1 MPWVCFSSY
10 KALNK
15 ALRLLRD
22 NHLLATVSFEG
33 PQRLPPI
40 NPLGPEYIE
49 DLALGTI
56 CDLVEE
62 ILRVTTMEA
71 IPVGHHLS
79 AAHSPVGHPLAMA
92 QGPVGLPPAMAQG
105 PVGLPPGM
113 AQGPIGLP
121 LAMAQDPVGHLLA
134 MAQDPVGHP
143 LAMVQDPSL
152 RFHLEGSLHGPRSLV
167 PYEKVE
173 APRKGQMA
181 GLLKAAPRPGQGGGV
196 YTASPRSWRNGPA
209 PGPGPEGEQRPEG
222 EPLAPDGS
230 PPNSTQTEA
239 VAPEASPERSCSLH
253 SCPLEDPSSSSG
265 PPPTSSTLQPVGPSS
280 PLAPAHFTYPR
291 PPQEYQGGSSL
302 PGLGDRA
309 ALCSHG
315 SSLSPSPAP
324 SQRDGAWKPPA
335 VQHHVVSVRQERA
348 FRMPKS
354 YSQLIAEWPVAML
367 LLCLAV
373 ILLCTLAGLLGSR
386 LPDFSKP
393 LLGFEPRDTDIG
405 RKLVV
410 WRALQALTGPRKLLS
425 LSPDL
430 ELNSSSSHIILNP
443 TPWGNAQEGI
453 VRPRRMVELLEDRG
467 QESFFCGPPEKSYA
481 QLVFM
486 STSAG
491 SLWNLHAIHSM
502 CRMERDQIRS
512 HAHFGALCQRTA
524 TNECCPSW
532 SLGNYVAVLSNRSS
546 CLDTTQAD
554 AARILALLRTCALY
568 YHRGALVPSC
578 LGPRQDKS
586 PRCAQVPTKCSRSSA
601 IYQLLHFLLDRDF
614 LSPQTADYQ
623 VPSLKYSL
631 LFLPTPKGASM
642 MGIYLDR
649 LATSWRLSDNYTSI
663 TGMDLGLKQELLK
676 HYLAQDTAYPL
687 LAVAAIFFSIALYLR
702 SFFLT
707 LMVLLGVL
715 GSLLVAFFLYQVA
728 FRMAYF
734 PFVNLAALVLLSS
747 VCANHTLIFFDLWR
761 LSKSQLPAAG
771 LAQRVGRTM
780 HHFGYLLL
788 VSGLTTTRGPWAGSA
803 PRRLALALHRRFR
816 GLRRAAAG
824 TARLLFQRLL
834 PCGVIKFRYIW
845 ICWFAALAAGGAY
858 IAGVS
863 PRLRLP
869 TLPPP
874 GGQVFRPSHPFERF
888 DAEYRQ
894 QFLFEQLPQ
903 GEGGHMPVV
912 LVWGVL
918 PVDTGD
924 PLDPRSNSSLI
935 RDPSFSASSPEAQR
949 WLLALCHRAQ
959 NQSFFDT
966 QQEGWPTLCFVEALQ
981 RWMVSPGCAR
991 LGPDLCCGHSGFPWA
1006 PQLFQHCLK
1015 RMALE
1020 QGPRGTR
1027 DLGPRFDAHGSLA
1040 ALVLQFQT
1048 NFQYSPDYN
1057 ETHHFY
1063 TEVSHWLAVELG
1075 TAPPGLRHGW
1085 FTSRLE
1091 LYSLQHSLSTEP
1103 AVVLGLALA
1112 LAFAT
1117 LLLGTWN
1124 VPLSLFSVA
1133 AVAGTVLLTVGLL
1146 VLLEWQ
1152 LNTAEALFLS
1162 ASVGLSVDFTVNY
1175 CISYHLCPHPDRLS
1189 RVAFSLR
1196 QTSCATAVGAAALFA
1211 AGVLMLPA
1219 TVLLYRKLG
1228 IILMMVKCVSCGFA
1242 SFFFQSLC
1250 CFFGPE
1256 KNCGQILWPCA
1267 HLPWD
1272 AGTGESGGEK
1282 AGRLRPGPVGGAA
1295 GSCSE
1300 QYELQPLARR
1310 RSPSFDTSTATSKL
1324 SHRPSVLSED
1334 LQLHDGPCCSRPPL
1348 APASPRE
1355 LLLDHQAVFS
1365 QCPALQTS
1373 SPYKQVGP
1381 SPKTRATKDSQ
1392 GQEAEPPQASPEAP
1406 ADSPKPKAAEPP
1418 DGLCSSASTLEGL
1431 SVSDETCLSNSEPS
1445 ARVPD
1450 SVGASPEDLGDAG
1463 QPVPERGQL
1472 NGRRD
1477 TLWLALRETV
1487 YDPSLPTSHQSSSSW
1502 KGRGGP
1508 GDGSPVVL
1516 PNSQPDLPDVWL
1528 RRPSTHTSGYSS

>member
-1 MPWVCFSSY
+1 MDGGGGSS
-10 KALNK
+10 
-15 ALRLLRD
+15 
-22 NHLLATVSFEG
+22 S
-33 PQRLPPI
+33 
-40 NPLGPEYIE
+40 
-49 DLALGTI
+49 
-56 CDLVEE
+56 
-62 ILRVTTMEA
+62 
-71 IPVGHHLS
+71 S
-79 AAHSPVGHPLAMA
+79 S
-92 QGPVGLPPAMAQG
+92 
-105 PVGLPPGM
+105 
-113 AQGPIGLP
+113 
-121 LAMAQDPVGHLLA
+121 DPV
-134 MAQDPVGHP
+134 
-143 LAMVQDPSL
+143 
-152 RFHLEGSLHGPRSLV
+152 
-167 PYEKVE
+167 
-173 APRKGQMA
+173 
-181 GLLKAAPRPGQGGGV
+181 
-196 YTASPRSWRNGPA
+196 

-222 EPLAPDGS
+222 ELLAPEGS
-230 PPNSTQTEA
+230 SPNRSQSKA

-265 PPPTSSTLQPVGPSS
+265 PPPATSTLQPVGPSS

-291 PPQEYQGGSSL
+291 VQQEYRGGSSL

-309 ALCSHG
+309 GLCSHG
-315 SSLSPSPAP
+315 CSLSPSPAP
-324 SQRDGAWKPPA
+324 SQRDGTWKPA
-335 VQHHVVSVRQERA
+335 SVQHHVVSVRQERA

-354 YSQLIAEWPVAML
+354 YSQLIAECPVAVL
-367 LLCLAV
+367 LLCLAF
-373 ILLCTLAGLLGSR
+373 ILLCTLAGLLGGQ

-410 WRALQALTGPRKLLS
+410 WRALQALTGPKKLLS
-425 LSPDL
+425 LSPDF
-430 ELNSSSSHIILNP
+430 ELNSSNP
-443 TPWGNAQEGI
+443 HTTLSPATPWSSAQEGM
-453 VRPRRMVELLEDRG
+453 VRPRRMVESLEDRG

-502 CRMERDQIRS
+502 CRMEHDQIRS
-512 HAHFGALCQRTA
+512 HPSFGALCQRTA
-524 TNECCPSW
+524 ANECCPSW

-546 CLDTTQAD
+546 CLDITQAD
-554 AARILALLRTCALY
+554 TTRTLALLRACALY

-578 LGPRQDKS
+578 LGPGKDKP
-586 PRCAQVPTKCSRSSA
+586 PRCTQVPTKCSRSSA
-601 IYQLLHFLLDRDF
+601 VYQLLHFLLDRDF

-631 LFLPTPKGASM
+631 LFLPTLKGASM

-649 LATSWRLSDNYTSI
+649 LAMPWGLSDNYTSV
-663 TGMDLGLKQELLK
+663 TGMDLGLKQELLR
-676 HYLAQDTAYPL
+676 HYLAQDTVYPL
-687 LAVAAIFFSIALYLR
+687 LALAAIFLSIALYLR
-702 SFFLT
+702 SLFLT

-715 GSLLVAFFLYQVA
+715 GSLLVAFFLYRVA

-761 LSKSQLPAAG
+761 LSKSQLPSGG
-771 LAQRVGRTM
+771 LAQRVRRTM

-788 VSGLTTTRGPWAGSA
+788 VSGLTTGAAFYASYLSRLPAVRCFALYMGTAVLAHLALTLAWLPSSAVLHERYLARGCASQARGPWAGSA
-803 PRRLALALHRRFR
+803 PRRLALALHRRLR
-816 GLRRAAAG
+816 GLRRAAAS
-824 TARLLFQRLL
+824 TSRLLFQRLL

-874 GGQVFRPSHPFERF
+874 RGQVFRPSHPFERF

-894 QFLFEQLPQ
+894 QFLFERLPQ

-912 LVWGVL
+912 LVWGIL

-924 PLDPRSNSSLI
+924 PLDPRSNSSLVS
-935 RDPSFSASSPEAQR
+935 DPAFSASGPEAQR
-949 WLLALCHRAQ
+949 WLLALCHGAR
-959 NQSFFDT
+959 NQSFFGA
-966 QQEGWPTLCFVEALQ
+966 QPEGWPTLCFVEALQ
-981 RWMVSPGCAR
+981 RWMESPGCAR
-991 LGPDLCCGHSGFPWA
+991 LGPGLCCGHSGFPWA
-1006 PQLFQHCLK
+1006 PQLFLHCL
-1015 RMALE
+1015 RMMALE
-1020 QGPRGTR
+1020 QGPEGPR
-1027 DLGPRFDAHGSLA
+1027 DLGPRFNTQGGLA

-1048 NFQYSPDYN
+1048 NCPYSPDYSQA
-1057 ETHHFY
+1057 HHFY
-1063 TEVSHWLAVELG
+1063 TEVNHWLAAELG
-1075 TAPPGLRHGW
+1075 RAPPGLRRGW
-1085 FTSRLE
+1085 FTSHLE

-1228 IILMMVKCVSCGFA
+1228 IVLMMVKCVSCGFA

-1272 AGTGESGGEK
+1272 SGTGEPGGEK
-1282 AGRLRPGPVGGAA
+1282 AGRPRPGPVGGVP

-1334 LQLHDGPCCSRPPL
+1334 LQLHDGPYCSRPPPG
-1348 APASPRE
+1348 PASPRE
-1355 LLLDHQAVFS
+1355 LFLDHQAVFS

-1373 SPYKQVGP
+1373 SPYKQAGP
-1381 SPKTRATKDSQ
+1381 SPKTRARQDSP
-1392 GQEAEPPQASPEAP
+1392 GKKAELVQASLEAP
-1406 ADSPKPKAAEPP
+1406 THPPRPKPQVVEPS
-1418 DGLCSSASTLEGL
+1418 DCLCSSASTLEGL
-1431 SVSDETCLSNSEPS
+1431 SVSDETCLSTSEPS

-1450 SVGASPEDLGDAG
+1450 SVGASPEDLDEAE
-1463 QPVPERGQL
+1463 QTVPERGQL
-1472 NGRRD
+1472 NEKRD
-1477 TLWLALRETV
+1477 TLWLALKETV
-1487 YDPSLPTSHQSSSSW
+1487 YDPSLPTSHQSSLSW

-1516 PNSQPDLPDVWL
+1516 PNSQPDLPDVWV

>member
-1 MPWVCFSSY
+1 MDRGSCSS
-10 KALNK
+10 
-15 ALRLLRD
+15 
-22 NHLLATVSFEG
+22 
-33 PQRLPPI
+33 
-40 NPLGPEYIE
+40 
-49 DLALGTI
+49 
-56 CDLVEE
+56 
-62 ILRVTTMEA
+62 
-71 IPVGHHLS
+71 
-79 AAHSPVGHPLAMA
+79 
-92 QGPVGLPPAMAQG
+92 
-105 PVGLPPGM
+105 
-113 AQGPIGLP
+113 
-121 LAMAQDPVGHLLA
+121 
-134 MAQDPVGHP
+134 
-143 LAMVQDPSL
+143 
-152 RFHLEGSLHGPRSLV
+152 GSGS
-167 PYEKVE
+167 
-173 APRKGQMA
+173 
-181 GLLKAAPRPGQGGGV
+181 
-196 YTASPRSWRNGPA
+196 A
-209 PGPGPEGEQRPEG
+209 PGPGPEGEQEHDRESS
-222 EPLAPDGS
+222 AHDGS
-230 PPNSTQTEA
+230 SPDSSQSKA

-253 SCPLEDPSSSSG
+253 SCPIEDPSSSSG
-265 PPPTSSTLQPVGPSS
+265 PPPATSTLQPVGPSS
-280 PLAPAHFTYPR
+280 PLAPAHFTYTRAPK
-291 PPQEYQGGSSL
+291 EYRGGSSL

-324 SQRDGAWKPPA
+324 SQHYGAWKPPS
-335 VQHHVVSVRQERA
+335 VQHHVISVRQEQA

-354 YSQLIAEWPVAML
+354 YSQLIAEWPGAVL

-373 ILLCTLAGLLGSR
+373 ILLCTLAGLLGGH

-393 LLGFEPRDTDIG
+393 LLGFEPQDTDIG

-410 WRALQALTGPRKLLS
+410 WRELQTLTGSRKLFS
-425 LSPDL
+425 LSPDP
-430 ELNSSSSHIILNP
+430 ELNSSNPHTPPSP
-443 TPWGNAQEGI
+443 TPWSSAQEGM
-453 VRPRRMVELLEDRG
+453 VQPRRMVEPLEDRG
-467 QESFFCGPPEKSYA
+467 RENFFCGPPEKHYA

-502 CRMERDQIRS
+502 CHMEQEQIRS
-512 HAHFGALCQRTA
+512 HHRFGALCQRTA
-524 TNECCPSW
+524 ANECCPSW
-532 SLGNYVAVLSNRSS
+532 SLGNYLAVLSNRSS

-554 AARILALLRTCALY
+554 TARILALLRTCALY
-568 YHRGALVPSC
+568 YHRGALGPPC
-578 LGPRQDKS
+578 LGPGQDKP
-586 PRCAQVPTKCSRSSA
+586 PRCAQVPAKCSRSRA
-601 IYQLLHFLLDRDF
+601 VYQLLHFLLDKDF

-631 LFLPTPKGASM
+631 LFLPTLKGASM
-642 MGIYLDR
+642 MGIYLDH
-649 LATSWRLSDNYTSI
+649 LATPWGLSDNYTSI
-663 TGMDLGLKQELLK
+663 TGMDLGLKQELLR
-676 HYLAQDTAYPL
+676 HYLAQDTVYPL
-687 LAVAAIFFSIALYLR
+687 LALAAIFLSIALYLR

-715 GSLLVAFFLYQVA
+715 GSLLVAFFLYRVA

-747 VCANHTLIFFDLWR
+747 VCTNHTLVFSDLWR
-761 LSKSQLPAAG
+761 LSKSQLPSGG

-788 VSGLTTTRGPWAGSA
+788 VSGLTTSAAFYASYLSRLPAVRCFALYMGTAVLAHLALTLAWLPAAFVLHERYLARGCGAGARGPWAGSA
-803 PRRLALALHRRFR
+803 PRRLALALHRRLR
-816 GLRRAAAG
+816 GLRRAAAR
-824 TARLLFQRLL
+824 TSRLLFQRLL

-845 ICWFAALAAGGAY
+845 VCWFSALAAGGAY

-869 TLPPP
+869 TLLPAR
-874 GGQVFRPSHPFERF
+874 GQVFRPSHPFERF

-894 QFLFEQLPQ
+894 QFQFERLPE
-903 GEGGHMPVV
+903 GEGGPMPVV

-924 PLDPRSNSSLI
+924 PLDPRSNGSLVS
-935 RDPSFSASSPEAQR
+935 DPAFAASSPEAQR
-949 WLLALCHRAQ
+949 WLLALCHGAR
-959 NQSFFDT
+959 NQSFFGA
-966 QQEGWPTLCFVEALQ
+966 QPEGWPTLCFVEALQ
-981 RWMVSPGCAR
+981 RWMESPGCAR
-991 LGPDLCCGHSGFPWA
+991 LGPGLCCGHAAGFPWA
-1006 PQLFQHCLK
+1006 PQLFLHCLK
-1015 RMALE
+1015 MMALE
-1020 QGPRGTR
+1020 PGPQSPR
-1027 DLGPRFDAHGSLA
+1027 DLGLRFNAQGSLS

-1048 NFQYSPDYN
+1048 SFQYSPNYSQA
-1057 ETHHFY
+1057 HHFY
-1063 TEVSHWLAVELG
+1063 TEVSHWLAAELAR
-1075 TAPPGLRHGW
+1075 APPGLRQGW

-1152 LNTAEALFLS
+1152 LNTAEVLFLS

-1196 QTSCATAVGAAALFA
+1196 QTSRATAVGAAALFV

-1219 TVLLYRKLG
+1219 TALLYRKLG

-1272 AGTGESGGEK
+1272 ARTGEPGGEK
-1282 AGRLRPGPVGGAA
+1282 AGRPRAGPP

-1334 LQLHDGPCCSRPPL
+1334 IQLHDGPCCSRPPP

-1355 LLLDHQAVFS
+1355 LFLDHQAVFS

-1373 SPYKQVGP
+1373 SPYKQAGP
-1381 SPKTRATKDSQ
+1381 SPQPQARQDSQ
-1392 GQEAEPPQASPEAP
+1392 GQKAEPVQASPDAP
-1406 ADSPKPKAAEPP
+1406 APAQASQPKAAEPP

-1431 SVSDETCLSNSEPS
+1431 SVSDETCLSTSEPS

-1450 SVGASPEDLGDAG
+1450 SAGASPEDLDETEPSAPA
-1463 QPVPERGQL
+1463 QGQL
-1472 NGRRD
+1472 NGKRD
-1477 TLWLALRETV
+1477 TLWLALKETV
-1487 YDPSLPTSHQSSSSW
+1487 YDPSLPASHQSSSSW

>member
-1 MPWVCFSSY
+1 TGMDRGSCSS
-10 KALNK
+10 
-15 ALRLLRD
+15 
-22 NHLLATVSFEG
+22 
-33 PQRLPPI
+33 
-40 NPLGPEYIE
+40 
-49 DLALGTI
+49 
-56 CDLVEE
+56 
-62 ILRVTTMEA
+62 
-71 IPVGHHLS
+71 
-79 AAHSPVGHPLAMA
+79 
-92 QGPVGLPPAMAQG
+92 
-105 PVGLPPGM
+105 
-113 AQGPIGLP
+113 
-121 LAMAQDPVGHLLA
+121 
-134 MAQDPVGHP
+134 
-143 LAMVQDPSL
+143 
-152 RFHLEGSLHGPRSLV
+152 GSGS
-167 PYEKVE
+167 
-173 APRKGQMA
+173 
-181 GLLKAAPRPGQGGGV
+181 
-196 YTASPRSWRNGPA
+196 A
-209 PGPGPEGEQRPEG
+209 PGPGPEGEQRHEG

-230 PPNSTQTEA
+230 SPDRSPSKA

-253 SCPLEDPSSSSG
+253 SCPLEDPSSSLG
-265 PPPTSSTLQPVGPSS
+265 PPPATSTLQPVGPSS
-280 PLAPAHFTYPR
+280 PLAPAHFTYTRAPK
-291 PPQEYQGGSSL
+291 EYRGGSSL
-302 PGLGDRA
+302 PGGDRA
-309 ALCSHG
+309 ALCSQG

-324 SQRDGAWKPPA
+324 SQHYGAWKPPS
-335 VQHHVVSVRQERA
+335 VQHHVISVRQEQA

-354 YSQLIAEWPVAML
+354 YSQLIAEWPVAVL

-373 ILLCTLAGLLGSR
+373 ILLCTLAGLLGGH

-410 WRALQALTGPRKLLS
+410 WRALQTLTGPRKLLS

-430 ELNSSSSHIILNP
+430 ELNSSNPHTTLSP
-443 TPWGNAQEGI
+443 TPWSSAQEGM
-453 VRPRRMVELLEDRG
+453 VRPRRMVEPLEDRG
-467 QESFFCGPPEKSYA
+467 QENFFCGPPEKSYA

-502 CRMERDQIRS
+502 CHMEQDQIRS
-512 HAHFGALCQRTA
+512 HHRFGALCQRTA
-524 TNECCPSW
+524 ANECCPSW

-546 CLDTTQAD
+546 CLDTTHAD

-568 YHRGALVPSC
+568 YHRGALGPPC
-578 LGPRQDKS
+578 LGPGQDKPS
-586 PRCAQVPTKCSRSSA
+586 RCAQVPIKCSRSSA
-601 IYQLLHFLLDRDF
+601 VYQLLHFLLDKDF

-642 MGIYLDR
+642 MGIYLDH
-649 LATSWRLSDNYTSI
+649 LATPWGLSDNYTSI
-663 TGMDLGLKQELLK
+663 TGMDLGLKQELLR
-676 HYLAQDTAYPL
+676 HYLAQDTVYPL
-687 LAVAAIFFSIALYLR
+687 LALAAIFLSVALYLR

-715 GSLLVAFFLYQVA
+715 GSLLVAFFLYRVA

-747 VCANHTLIFFDLWR
+747 VCTNHTLVFSDLWR
-761 LSKSQLPAAG
+761 LSKSQLPSGG
-771 LAQRVGRTM
+771 LVQRVGRTM

-788 VSGLTTTRGPWAGSA
+788 VSGLTTSAAFYASYLSRLPAVRCFALYMGTAVLAHLALALAWLPSVFVLHERYLARSCGARGQGPGAGSA
-803 PRRLALALHRRFR
+803 PRRLALALHRRLR
-816 GLRRAAAG
+816 GLRRAVAG
-824 TARLLFQRLL
+824 TSRLLFQRLL

-845 ICWFAALAAGGAY
+845 ICWFTALAAGGAY

-869 TLPPP
+869 TLLPPR
-874 GGQVFRPSHPFERF
+874 GQVFRPSHPFERF

-894 QFLFEQLPQ
+894 QFQFERLPE
-903 GEGGHMPVV
+903 GEGGHMPVI
-912 LVWGVL
+912 LVWGIL

-924 PLDPRSNSSLI
+924 PLDPRSNSSLVS
-935 RDPSFSASSPEAQR
+935 DPAFSASSPEAQR
-949 WLLALCHRAQ
+949 WLLALCYGAR
-959 NQSFFDT
+959 NQSFFGA
-966 QQEGWPTLCFVEALQ
+966 QPEGWPTLCFVEALQ
-981 RWMVSPGCAR
+981 HWMGSPSCGR
-991 LGPDLCCGHSGFPWA
+991 LGPGLCCGPSGFPWA
-1006 PQLFQHCLK
+1006 PELFLHCLK
-1015 RMALE
+1015 MMALE
-1020 QGPRGTR
+1020 QGPDSTR
-1027 DLGPRFDAHGSLA
+1027 DLGLRFNTQGSLA

-1048 NFQYSPDYN
+1048 SFQYSPNYSQA
-1057 ETHHFY
+1057 HHFY
-1063 TEVSHWLAVELG
+1063 TEVSHWLAAELSR
-1075 TAPPGLRHGW
+1075 APPGLRQGW

-1124 VPLSLFSVA
+1124 VPLSLFSVT

-1152 LNTAEALFLS
+1152 LNTAEVLFLS

-1196 QTSCATAVGAAALFA
+1196 QTSRATAMGAAALFA

-1272 AGTGESGGEK
+1272 ARAGEPGGEK
-1282 AGRLRPGPVGGAA
+1282 VGRPRPGPP

-1334 LQLHDGPCCSRPPL
+1334 IQLHDGPCCSRPPL

-1355 LLLDHQAVFS
+1355 LFLDHQAVFS

-1373 SPYKQVGP
+1373 SPYKQAGP
-1381 SPKTRATKDSQ
+1381 SPQTQARQDSQ
-1392 GQEAEPPQASPEAP
+1392 GQKAEPVPASPEAP
-1406 ADSPKPKAAEPP
+1406 APAHAPKPKAAEPP
-1418 DGLCSSASTLEGL
+1418 DCLCSSASTLEGL
-1431 SVSDETCLSNSEPS
+1431 SVSDETCLSTSEPS

-1450 SVGASPEDLGDAG
+1450 SMGASPDDLDETE
-1463 QPVPERGQL
+1463 QSVPERGQL
-1472 NGRRD
+1472 NGKRD
-1477 TLWLALRETV
+1477 TLWLALKETV
-1487 YDPSLPTSHQSSSSW
+1487 YDPSLPASHQSSSSW

>member
-1 MPWVCFSSY
+1 M
-10 KALNK
+10 
-15 ALRLLRD
+15 D
-22 NHLLATVSFEG
+22 G
-33 PQRLPPI
+33 
-40 NPLGPEYIE
+40 
-49 DLALGTI
+49 
-56 CDLVEE
+56 
-62 ILRVTTMEA
+62 
-71 IPVGHHLS
+71 
-79 AAHSPVGHPLAMA
+79 
-92 QGPVGLPPAMAQG
+92 
-105 PVGLPPGM
+105 
-113 AQGPIGLP
+113 
-121 LAMAQDPVGHLLA
+121 
-134 MAQDPVGHP
+134 
-143 LAMVQDPSL
+143 
-152 RFHLEGSLHGPRSLV
+152 GSGS
-167 PYEKVE
+167 
-173 APRKGQMA
+173 G
-181 GLLKAAPRPGQGGGV
+181 
-196 YTASPRSWRNGPA
+196 SNDPA
-209 PGPGPEGEQRPEG
+209 PGPGPEGQQRPEG

-230 PPNSTQTEA
+230 SPDRSQSKA
-239 VAPEASPERSCSLH
+239 VAPEASPERSCALH

-265 PPPTSSTLQPVGPSS
+265 PPPATSTLHPVGPSS

-291 PPQEYQGGSSL
+291 APQEYRGGSSL

-324 SQRDGAWKPPA
+324 SQHDGAWKPA
-335 VQHHVVSVRQERA
+335 SVQHHVVSVRQVRA
-348 FRMPKS
+348 FQMPKS
-354 YSQLIAEWPVAML
+354 YSQLIAEWPVAVL

-373 ILLCTLAGLLGSR
+373 ILLCTLAGLLGGQ

-410 WRALQALTGPRKLLS
+410 WRALQSVTGPKKLLS

-430 ELNSSSSHIILNP
+430 ELNSSNPHTTLSP
-443 TPWGNAQEGI
+443 TPWSSAQEGM
-453 VRPRRMVELLEDRG
+453 VRPWRMVEPLEARG

-502 CRMERDQIRS
+502 CRMEQDQVRS
-512 HAHFGALCQRTA
+512 HTSFGALCQRTA
-524 TNECCPSW
+524 ANECCPSW

-554 AARILALLRTCALY
+554 AARTLALLRACALY

-578 LGPRQDKS
+578 LGPGKDKP

-601 IYQLLHFLLDRDF
+601 VYQLLHFLLDRDF

-649 LATSWRLSDNYTSI
+649 LAVPWGLSDNYTSI
-663 TGMDLGLKQELLK
+663 TGMDLGLKQELLR
-676 HYLAQDTAYPL
+676 HYLAQDTVYPL
-687 LAVAAIFFSIALYLR
+687 LALAAIFLSIALYLR
-702 SFFLT
+702 SLFLT

-715 GSLLVAFFLYQVA
+715 GSLLLAFFLYRVA

-761 LSKSQLPAAG
+761 LSKSQLPSGG

-788 VSGLTTTRGPWAGSA
+788 VSGLTTGAAFYASYLSRLPAVRCFALYMGTAVLAHLALTLAWLPSSAVLHERYLARGCAARARGPWGGSA
-803 PRRLALALHRRFR
+803 PRRLALALHRRLR
-816 GLRRAAAG
+816 GLRRAAAS
-824 TARLLFQRLL
+824 TSRLLFQRLL

-874 GGQVFRPSHPFERF
+874 RGQVFRPSHPFERF

-894 QFLFEQLPQ
+894 QFLFERLPQ

-912 LVWGVL
+912 LVWGIL

-924 PLDPRSNSSLI
+924 PLDPRSNSSLVS
-935 RDPSFSASSPEAQR
+935 DPAFSASSPEAQR
-949 WLLALCHRAQ
+949 WLLALCQGAR
-959 NQSFFDT
+959 NQSFFGA
-966 QQEGWPTLCFVEALQ
+966 QPEGWPTLCFVEALR
-981 RWMVSPGCAR
+981 RWMESPGCAR
-991 LGPDLCCGHSGFPWA
+991 LGPGLCCGHSGFPWA
-1006 PQLFQHCLK
+1006 PQLFLHCLK
-1015 RMALE
+1015 MMALE
-1020 QGPRGTR
+1020 QGPESTR
-1027 DLGPRFDAHGSLA
+1027 DLGARFNTQGGLA

-1048 NFQYSPDYN
+1048 NFQYSPDYSQA
-1057 ETHHFY
+1057 HHFY
-1063 TEVSHWLAVELG
+1063 TEVSYWLAAELG
-1075 TAPPGLRHGW
+1075 RAPPGLRRGW

-1219 TVLLYRKLG
+1219 SVLLYRKLG
-1228 IILMMVKCVSCGFA
+1228 IVLMMVKCVSCGFA

-1272 AGTGESGGEK
+1272 AGTGEPGGEK
-1282 AGRLRPGPVGGAA
+1282 AGRQRPGPVGGAP
-1295 GSCSE
+1295 GSCPE

-1334 LQLHDGPCCSRPPL
+1334 LQLHDGPCCSRLPP
-1348 APASPRE
+1348 APTSPRE
-1355 LLLDHQAVFS
+1355 LFLDHQALFS

-1373 SPYKQVGP
+1373 SPYKQAGP
-1381 SPKTRATKDSQ
+1381 SPKTRARQDSQ
-1392 GQEAEPPQASPEAP
+1392 GQKAEPVQASPEAP
-1406 ADSPKPKAAEPP
+1406 ARSPKPKPQVAEPP
-1418 DGLCSSASTLEGL
+1418 DCLCSSASTLEGL
-1431 SVSDETCLSNSEPS
+1431 SVSDETCLSTSEPS

-1450 SVGASPEDLGDAG
+1450 SMGASPEDLDETE
-1463 QPVPERGQL
+1463 QTVPERGQL
-1472 NGRRD
+1472 NGKRD

-1487 YDPSLPTSHQSSSSW
+1487 YDPSLPASHQSSSSW
-1502 KGRGGP
+1502 KGCGGP
-1508 GDGSPVVL
+1508 GDGSPVML
-1516 PNSQPDLPDVWL
+1516 PNSQPDLPDVWV

>member
-1 MPWVCFSSY
+1 MDGGSGSSPG
-10 KALNK
+10 
-15 ALRLLRD
+15 RD
-22 NHLLATVSFEG
+22 
-33 PQRLPPI
+33 
-40 NPLGPEYIE
+40 
-49 DLALGTI
+49 
-56 CDLVEE
+56 
-62 ILRVTTMEA
+62 
-71 IPVGHHLS
+71 
-79 AAHSPVGHPLAMA
+79 
-92 QGPVGLPPAMAQG
+92 
-105 PVGLPPGM
+105 
-113 AQGPIGLP
+113 
-121 LAMAQDPVGHLLA
+121 
-134 MAQDPVGHP
+134 
-143 LAMVQDPSL
+143 
-152 RFHLEGSLHGPRSLV
+152 
-167 PYEKVE
+167 
-173 APRKGQMA
+173 
-181 GLLKAAPRPGQGGGV
+181 
-196 YTASPRSWRNGPA
+196 PA
-209 PGPGPEGEQRPEG
+209 PGPGPEGEQRAEG
-222 EPLAPDGS
+222 EPLAPKGS
-230 PPNSTQTEA
+230 SPERSQAKA
-239 VAPEASPERSCSLH
+239 VAPGASPERSCSLH

-265 PPPTSSTLQPVGPSS
+265 PPPATGTLQPVGLSS
-280 PLAPAHFTYPR
+280 PLAPARFTYPQA
-291 PPQEYQGGSSL
+291 PQEYRGGSSL

-324 SQRDGAWKPPA
+324 SQRDGAWKPRA
-335 VQHHVVSVRQERA
+335 VQHHVVSVRQEQA

-354 YSQLIAEWPVAML
+354 YSQLIAEWPVAVL

-373 ILLCTLAGLLGSR
+373 VLLCTLAGLLGHQ

-405 RKLVV
+405 HKLVV
-410 WRALQALTGPRKLLS
+410 WRALQALTGPKKLLS
-425 LSPDL
+425 LSSDL
-430 ELNSSSSHIILNP
+430 ELNSSHTTLSP
-443 TPWGNAQEGI
+443 APWDSAQEGM
-453 VRPRRMVELLEDRG
+453 VRPRRMVEPLEDRG
-467 QESFFCGPPEKSYA
+467 QESFFCGPPGKSYA

-491 SLWNLHAIHSM
+491 SLWNLQAIHSM
-502 CRMERDQIRS
+502 CRMEQDQIRS
-512 HAHFGALCQRTA
+512 HAHFAALCQRTA
-524 TNECCPSW
+524 ANECCPSW

-554 AARILALLRTCALY
+554 ATRTLALLRACALY

-578 LGPRQDKS
+578 LGTRQDK
-586 PRCAQVPTKCSRSSA
+586 PLRCAQVPTKCSRSSA
-601 IYQLLHFLLDRDF
+601 VYHLLHFLLDRDF

-649 LATSWRLSDNYTSI
+649 LVAPWGLSDNYTSI
-663 TGMDLGLKQELLK
+663 TGMDLGLKQELLR
-676 HYLAQDTAYPL
+676 HYLAQDTVYPV
-687 LAVAAIFFSIALYLR
+687 LALVAIFVSIALYLR
-702 SFFLT
+702 SLFLT

-715 GSLLVAFFLYQVA
+715 GSLLVAFFLYRVA

-761 LSKSQLPAAG
+761 LSKSQLPSGG

-788 VSGLTTTRGPWAGSA
+788 VSGLTTGAAFYASYLSRLPAVRCFALYMGTAVLAHLALTLAWLPSSAVLHERYLARGCAPGAPGPWGGSA
-803 PRRLALALHRRFR
+803 PRRLALALHRRLR
-816 GLRRAAAG
+816 GVRRAAAG
-824 TARLLFQRLL
+824 TSRLLFQRLL

-874 GGQVFRPSHPFERF
+874 RGQVFRPSHPFERF

-894 QFLFEQLPQ
+894 QFLFERLPQ

-924 PLDPRSNSSLI
+924 PLDPRSNSSVVS
-935 RDPSFSASSPEAQR
+935 DPAFSASSPEAQG

-959 NQSFFDT
+959 NQSFFGV
-966 QQEGWPTLCFVEALQ
+966 QPEGWPTLCFVEALQ
-981 RWMVSPGCAR
+981 RWMESPRCAD
-991 LGPDLCCGHSGFPWA
+991 LGSGLCCGHSGFPWA
-1006 PQLFQHCLK
+1006 PQFFLHCLK
-1015 RMALE
+1015 MMALE
-1020 QGPRGTR
+1020 QGHNGTR
-1027 DLGPRFDAHGSLA
+1027 DLGPRFDAYGNLA

-1048 NFQYSPDYN
+1048 NFQYSPDYSQA
-1057 ETHHFY
+1057 HSFY

-1075 TAPPGLRHGW
+1075 TAPPGLHRGW
-1085 FTSRLE
+1085 FTSHLE

-1103 AVVLGLALA
+1103 AMVLGLALA

-1133 AVAGTVLLTVGLL
+1133 TVAGTVLLTVGLL

-1228 IILMMVKCVSCGFA
+1228 IVLMMVKCVSCGFA

-1272 AGTGESGGEK
+1272 VGTGEPSGEK
-1282 AGRLRPGPVGGAA
+1282 AGRPRPGPVGGAP

-1300 QYELQPLARR
+1300 HYELQPLAQR

-1348 APASPRE
+1348 APVSPRE

-1373 SPYKQVGP
+1373 SPYKQAGT
-1381 SPKTRATKDSQ
+1381 SPKPRV
-1392 GQEAEPPQASPEAP
+1392 GQDFQEQKAEPQQASTH
-1406 ADSPKPKAAEPP
+1406 SPKPKTAEPP
-1418 DGLCSSASTLEGL
+1418 DCLCSSASTLEGL
-1431 SVSDETCLSNSEPS
+1431 SVSDETCLSTSEPS
-1445 ARVPD
+1445 ARVAD
-1450 SVGASPEDLGDAG
+1450 SVAASPGDLDETG

-1472 NGRRD
+1472 NEKRD
-1477 TLWLALRETV
+1477 TLWLALKETV
-1487 YDPSLPTSHQSSSSW
+1487 YDPSLPASHQSSSSW
-1502 KGRGGP
+1502 KGRGGPGAGP

>member
-1 MPWVCFSSY
+1 MDGDSS
-10 KALNK
+10 
-15 ALRLLRD
+15 
-22 NHLLATVSFEG
+22 SSSSG
-33 PQRLPPI
+33 
-40 NPLGPEYIE
+40 
-49 DLALGTI
+49 
-56 CDLVEE
+56 
-62 ILRVTTMEA
+62 
-71 IPVGHHLS
+71 
-79 AAHSPVGHPLAMA
+79 
-92 QGPVGLPPAMAQG
+92 
-105 PVGLPPGM
+105 
-113 AQGPIGLP
+113 
-121 LAMAQDPVGHLLA
+121 
-134 MAQDPVGHP
+134 
-143 LAMVQDPSL
+143 
-152 RFHLEGSLHGPRSLV
+152 GS
-167 PYEKVE
+167 
-173 APRKGQMA
+173 
-181 GLLKAAPRPGQGGGV
+181 
-196 YTASPRSWRNGPA
+196 GPA

-222 EPLAPDGS
+222 EPLAPDGGS
-230 PPNSTQTEA
+230 PDSTQTKA

-265 PPPTSSTLQPVGPSS
+265 PPPTTSTLQPVGPSS

-291 PPQEYQGGSSL
+291 ALQEYQGGSSL

-324 SQRDGAWKPPA
+324 SQRDGTWKPPA

-348 FRMPKS
+348 FQMPKS
-354 YSQLIAEWPVAML
+354 YSQLIAEWPVAVLM
-367 LLCLAV
+367 LCLAV
-373 ILLCTLAGLLGSR
+373 IFLCTLAGLLGAR

-405 RKLVV
+405 SKLVV
-410 WRALQALTGPRKLLS
+410 WRALQALTGPRKLLF

-430 ELNSSSSHIILNP
+430 ELNSSSSHNTLRLAP
-443 TPWGNAQEGI
+443 RGSAQESV
-453 VRPRRMVELLEDRG
+453 VRPRRMVEPLEDRR
-467 QESFFCGPPEKSYA
+467 QENFFCGPPEKSYA
-481 QLVFM
+481 KLVFM
-486 STSAG
+486 STSSG

-502 CRMERDQIRS
+502 CRMEQDQIRS
-512 HAHFGALCQRTA
+512 HTSFGALCQRTA
-524 TNECCPSW
+524 ANQCCPSW
-532 SLGNYVAVLSNRSS
+532 SLGNYLAVLSNRSS

-554 AARILALLRTCALY
+554 AARTLALLRTCALY
-568 YHRGALVPSC
+568 YHSGALVPSC
-578 LGPRQDKS
+578 LGPGQNKS
-586 PRCAQVPTKCSRSSA
+586 PRCAQVPTKCSQSSA

-614 LSPQTADYQ
+614 LSPQTTDYQ

-631 LFLPTPKGASM
+631 LFLPTPKGAPLM
-642 MGIYLDR
+642 DIYLDR
-649 LATSWRLSDNYTSI
+649 LATPWGLADNYTSV
-663 TGMDLGLKQELLK
+663 TGMDLGLKQELLR
-676 HYLAQDTAYPL
+676 HFLVQDTVYPL
-687 LAVAAIFFSIALYLR
+687 LALVAIFFGIALYLR
-702 SFFLT
+702 SLFLT
-707 LMVLLGVL
+707 LMVLLGLL

-734 PFVNLAALVLLSS
+734 PFVNLAALLLLSS

-761 LSKSQLPAAG
+761 LSKSQLPSGG

-788 VSGLTTTRGPWAGSA
+788 VSGLTTSAAFYASYLSRLPAVRCLALFMGTAVLVHLAVTLVWLPASAVLHERYLARGCARRARGRWEGSA
-803 PRRLALALHRRFR
+803 PRRLLLALHRRLR

-824 TARLLFQRLL
+824 TSRLLFQRLL

-894 QFLFEQLPQ
+894 LFLFEQLPQ

-924 PLDPRSNSSLI
+924 PLDPRSNSSLV
-935 RDPSFSASSPEAQR
+935 RDPAFSASGPEAQR
-949 WLLALCHRAQ
+949 WLLALCHRAR

-966 QQEGWPTLCFVEALQ
+966 LQEGWPTLCFMETLQ
-981 RWMVSPGCAR
+981 RWMESPGCAR
-991 LGPDLCCGHSGFPWA
+991 LGPDLCCGHSDFPWA
-1006 PQLFQHCLK
+1006 PQFFLHCLK
-1015 RMALE
+1015 MMALE
-1020 QGPRGTR
+1020 QGPDGTQ
-1027 DLGPRFDAHGSLA
+1027 DLGLRFDAHGSLA

-1048 NFQYSPDYN
+1048 NFRNSPDYN
-1057 ETHHFY
+1057 QTQLFY
-1063 TEVSHWLAVELG
+1063 NEVSHWLAAELG
-1075 TAPPGLRHGW
+1075 MAPPGLRRGW

-1196 QTSCATAVGAAALFA
+1196 QTSCATAMGAAALFA

-1272 AGTGESGGEK
+1272 AGTGDPGGEK
-1282 AGRLRPGPVGGAA
+1282 AGRPRPGSVGGMP

-1334 LQLHDGPCCSRPPL
+1334 LQLHDGPCCSRPPP

-1373 SPYKQVGP
+1373 SPYKQAGP
-1381 SPKTRATKDSQ
+1381 SPKTRARQDSQ
-1392 GQEAEPPQASPEAP
+1392 GEEAETLPASPEAP
-1406 ADSPKPKAAEPP
+1406 AHSPKAKAADPT
-1418 DGLCSSASTLEGL
+1418 DGFCSSASTLEGL
-1431 SVSDETCLSNSEPS
+1431 SVSDETCLSTSEPS

-1450 SVGASPEDLGDAG
+1450 SVGVSPDDLDDTG
-1463 QPVPERGQL
+1463 QPVLERGQL
-1472 NGRRD
+1472 NGKRD

-1487 YDPSLPTSHQSSSSW
+1487 YDPSLPASHQSSLSW

-1508 GDGSPVVL
+1508 GDGSPVML

>member
-1 MPWVCFSSY
+1 M
-10 KALNK
+10 
-15 ALRLLRD
+15 D
-22 NHLLATVSFEG
+22 G
-33 PQRLPPI
+33 
-40 NPLGPEYIE
+40 
-49 DLALGTI
+49 
-56 CDLVEE
+56 
-62 ILRVTTMEA
+62 
-71 IPVGHHLS
+71 
-79 AAHSPVGHPLAMA
+79 
-92 QGPVGLPPAMAQG
+92 
-105 PVGLPPGM
+105 
-113 AQGPIGLP
+113 
-121 LAMAQDPVGHLLA
+121 
-134 MAQDPVGHP
+134 
-143 LAMVQDPSL
+143 
-152 RFHLEGSLHGPRSLV
+152 GSGS
-167 PYEKVE
+167 
-173 APRKGQMA
+173 G
-181 GLLKAAPRPGQGGGV
+181 
-196 YTASPRSWRNGPA
+196 SNDPA

-230 PPNSTQTEA
+230 SPDSTQHGGPCISPTYHECLEDKDRALFILAPLLAAHPALSLHSANIPGAPSVSQSKA
-239 VAPEASPERSCSLH
+239 VAPEASPERSCALH

-265 PPPTSSTLQPVGPSS
+265 PPPATSTLHPVGPSS

-291 PPQEYQGGSSL
+291 APQEYRRGSSL

-324 SQRDGAWKPPA
+324 SQHDGAWKPA
-335 VQHHVVSVRQERA
+335 SVQHHVVSVRQVRA
-348 FRMPKS
+348 FQMPKS
-354 YSQLIAEWPVAML
+354 YSQLIAEWPVAVL

-373 ILLCTLAGLLGSR
+373 ILLCTLAGLLGGQ

-410 WRALQALTGPRKLLS
+410 WRALQSVTGPKKLLS

-430 ELNSSSSHIILNP
+430 ELNSSNPHTTLSP
-443 TPWGNAQEGI
+443 TPWSSAQEGM
-453 VRPRRMVELLEDRG
+453 VRPWRMVEPLEARG
-467 QESFFCGPPEKSYA
+467 QESFFCGPPGPGAKGVSSGWCVAEKSYA

-502 CRMERDQIRS
+502 CRMEQDQVRS
-512 HAHFGALCQRTA
+512 HTSFGALCQRTA
-524 TNECCPSW
+524 ANECCPSW

-554 AARILALLRTCALY
+554 AARTLALLRACALY

-578 LGPRQDKS
+578 LGPGKDKP

-601 IYQLLHFLLDRDF
+601 VYQLLHFLLDRDF

-649 LATSWRLSDNYTSI
+649 LAVPWGLSDNYTSI
-663 TGMDLGLKQELLK
+663 TGMDLGLKQELLR
-676 HYLAQDTAYPL
+676 HYLAQDTVYPL
-687 LAVAAIFFSIALYLR
+687 LALAAIFLSIALYLR
-702 SFFLT
+702 SLFLT

-715 GSLLVAFFLYQVA
+715 GSLLLAFFLYRVA

-761 LSKSQLPAAG
+761 LSKSQLPSGG

-788 VSGLTTTRGPWAGSA
+788 VSGLTTGAAFYASYLSRLPAVRCFALYMGTAVLAHLALTLAWLPSSAVLYERYLARGCAARARGPWGGSA
-803 PRRLALALHRRFR
+803 PRRLALALHRRLR
-816 GLRRAAAG
+816 GLRRAAAS
-824 TARLLFQRLL
+824 TSRLLFQRLL

-874 GGQVFRPSHPFERF
+874 RGQVFRPSHPFERF

-894 QFLFEQLPQ
+894 QFLFERLPQ

-912 LVWGVL
+912 LVWGIL

-924 PLDPRSNSSLI
+924 PLDPRSNSSLVS
-935 RDPSFSASSPEAQR
+935 DPAFSASSPEAQR
-949 WLLALCHRAQ
+949 WLLALCQGAR
-959 NQSFFDT
+959 NQSFFGA
-966 QQEGWPTLCFVEALQ
+966 QPEGWPTLCFVEALR
-981 RWMVSPGCAR
+981 RWMESPGCAR
-991 LGPDLCCGHSGFPWA
+991 LGPGLCCGHSGFPWV
-1006 PQLFQHCLK
+1006 PQLFLHCLK
-1015 RMALE
+1015 MMALE
-1020 QGPRGTR
+1020 QGPESTR
-1027 DLGPRFDAHGSLA
+1027 DLGARFNTQGGLA

-1048 NFQYSPDYN
+1048 NFQYSPDYSQA
-1057 ETHHFY
+1057 HHFY
-1063 TEVSHWLAVELG
+1063 TEVSYWLAAELG
-1075 TAPPGLRHGW
+1075 RAPPGLRRGW

-1219 TVLLYRKLG
+1219 SVLLYRKLG
-1228 IILMMVKCVSCGFA
+1228 IVLMMVKCVSCGFA

-1272 AGTGESGGEK
+1272 AGTGEPGGEK
-1282 AGRLRPGPVGGAA
+1282 AGHQRPGPVGGAP
-1295 GSCSE
+1295 GSCPE

-1334 LQLHDGPCCSRPPL
+1334 LQLHDGPCCSRLPP
-1348 APASPRE
+1348 APTSPRE
-1355 LLLDHQAVFS
+1355 LFLDHQALFS

-1373 SPYKQVGP
+1373 SPYKQAGP
-1381 SPKTRATKDSQ
+1381 SPKTRARQDSQ
-1392 GQEAEPPQASPEAP
+1392 GQKAEPVQASPEAP
-1406 ADSPKPKAAEPP
+1406 ARSPKPKPQVAEPP
-1418 DGLCSSASTLEGL
+1418 DCLCSSASTLEGL
-1431 SVSDETCLSNSEPS
+1431 SVSDETCLSTSEPS

-1450 SVGASPEDLGDAG
+1450 SVGASPEDLDETE
-1463 QPVPERGQL
+1463 QTVPERGQL
-1472 NGRRD
+1472 NGKRD

-1487 YDPSLPTSHQSSSSW
+1487 YDPSLPASHQSSSSW

-1508 GDGSPVVL
+1508 GDGSPVML
-1516 PNSQPDLPDVWL
+1516 PNSQPDLPDVWV

>member
-1 MPWVCFSSY
+1 MDGGSGSS
-10 KALNK
+10 
-15 ALRLLRD
+15 
-22 NHLLATVSFEG
+22 G
-33 PQRLPPI
+33 
-40 NPLGPEYIE
+40 
-49 DLALGTI
+49 
-56 CDLVEE
+56 
-62 ILRVTTMEA
+62 
-71 IPVGHHLS
+71 
-79 AAHSPVGHPLAMA
+79 
-92 QGPVGLPPAMAQG
+92 
-105 PVGLPPGM
+105 
-113 AQGPIGLP
+113 
-121 LAMAQDPVGHLLA
+121 
-134 MAQDPVGHP
+134 
-143 LAMVQDPSL
+143 
-152 RFHLEGSLHGPRSLV
+152 GS
-167 PYEKVE
+167 
-173 APRKGQMA
+173 GQ
-181 GLLKAAPRPGQGGGV
+181 
-196 YTASPRSWRNGPA
+196 A

-222 EPLAPDGS
+222 ESLAPDGS
-230 PPNSTQTEA
+230 SPDRSQTKA

-265 PPPTSSTLQPVGPSS
+265 PPPATSTLQPVGLSS
-280 PLAPAHFTYPR
+280 PLAPAQYTYPR
-291 PPQEYQGGSSL
+291 APQEYRGGTSL

-315 SSLSPSPAP
+315 SSPSPSPAP
-324 SQRDGAWKPPA
+324 LQRDGAWKPPS
-335 VQHHVVSVRQERA
+335 VQHHAVSARQERA

-373 ILLCTLAGLLGSR
+373 VLLCTLAGLLGGQ

-410 WRALQALTGPRKLLS
+410 WRTLQALTGPKKLLA

-430 ELNSSSSHIILNP
+430 ELNSSRSHTTLSP
-443 TPWGNAQEGI
+443 APWGSSQDGM
-453 VRPRRMVELLEDRG
+453 VRPRRMVEPLEDRR
-467 QESFFCGPPEKSYA
+467 QDSFFCGPPEKSYA

-486 STSAG
+486 STSEG

-502 CRMERDQIRS
+502 CRMEQDQIRS
-512 HAHFGALCQRTA
+512 HARFEALCQRTA
-524 TNECCPSW
+524 ASECCPSW

-554 AARILALLRTCALY
+554 VARTLALLRACALY

-578 LGPRQDKS
+578 LGPGQDKP
-586 PRCAQVPTKCSRSSA
+586 PRCAQVPTKCSWSSGV
-601 IYQLLHFLLDRDF
+601 YQLLHFLLDRDF

-649 LATSWRLSDNYTSI
+649 LAAPWRLSDNYTSV
-663 TGMDLGLKQELLK
+663 TGMDLGLKQELLR
-676 HYLAQDTAYPL
+676 HYLAQDTVYPA
-687 LAVAAIFFSIALYLR
+687 LALAAIFLSIALYLR
-702 SFFLT
+702 SLFLT

-715 GSLLVAFFLYQVA
+715 GSLLVAYFLYHVA

-734 PFVNLAALVLLSS
+734 PFVNLAAFVLLSS

-761 LSKSQLPAAG
+761 LSKSQLPSGG

-788 VSGLTTTRGPWAGSA
+788 VSGLTTGATFYASYLSRLPAVRCFALYMGTAVLAHLVLTLAWLPSSAVLHERYLARGCAPRAQGPWAGSA
-803 PRRLALALHRRFR
+803 PRRLALALHRRLR

-824 TARLLFQRLL
+824 TSRLLFQRLL

-894 QFLFEQLPQ
+894 QFLFERRPQ

-912 LVWGVL
+912 LVWGIL

-924 PLDPRSNSSLI
+924 PLDPRSNSSLES
-935 RDPSFSASSPEAQR
+935 DPAFSASSPEAQR
-949 WLLALCHRAQ
+949 WLLALCHRAR
-959 NQSFFDT
+959 NQSFFGA
-966 QQEGWPTLCFVEALQ
+966 QPEGWPTLCFVEALQ
-981 RWMVSPGCAR
+981 GWMESPHCAR
-991 LGPDLCCGHSGFPWA
+991 LGPGLCCGHSGFPWA
-1006 PQLFQHCLK
+1006 PQLFLHCLK
-1015 RMALE
+1015 MMALE
-1020 QGPRGTR
+1020 QGPDGTR

-1040 ALVLQFQT
+1040 ALLLQFQT
-1048 NFQYSPDYN
+1048 NFQYSPDYSQA
-1057 ETHHFY
+1057 HRFY
-1063 TEVSHWLAVELG
+1063 SEVSHWLAAELG
-1075 TAPPGLRHGW
+1075 TAPPGLCRGW
-1085 FTSRLE
+1085 FTSHLE

-1133 AVAGTVLLTVGLL
+1133 AVAGTILLTVGLL

-1228 IILMMVKCVSCGFA
+1228 IVLMMVKCVSCGFA

-1267 HLPWD
+1267 HLPWGT
-1272 AGTGESGGEK
+1272 GTGEPSGDK
-1282 AGRLRPGPVGGAA
+1282 AGHPRPGPVGGAPR
-1295 GSCSE
+1295 SCSE
-1300 QYELQPLARR
+1300 QCELQPLARR

-1334 LQLHDGPCCSRPPL
+1334 LQLHDGACCSRPPP
-1348 APASPRE
+1348 APASLRE

-1373 SPYKQVGP
+1373 SPYKQAGS
-1381 SPKTRATKDSQ
+1381 SPKARGRQDSQ
-1392 GQEAEPPQASPEAP
+1392 GQKAEPLQASSETP
-1406 ADSPKPKAAEPP
+1406 AHSPKPKAPEPS
-1418 DGLCSSASTLEGL
+1418 DCLCSSASTLAGL
-1431 SVSDETCLSNSEPS
+1431 SVSDETCLSASEPS
-1445 ARVPD
+1445 AHVPD
-1450 SVGASPEDLGDAG
+1450 SVSASPEDLDEPG
-1463 QPVPERGQL
+1463 QPAPEQGQL
-1472 NGRRD
+1472 NGKRE
-1477 TLWLALRETV
+1477 TLWLELRETV
-1487 YDPSLPTSHQSSSSW
+1487 YDPSLPASHHSSSSW
-1502 KGRGGP
+1502 KGHGGPGPGP
-1508 GDGSPVVL
+1508 GDGSAVVL

>member
-1 MPWVCFSSY
+1 MWDSPDLSATRCP
-10 KALNK
+10 
-15 ALRLLRD
+15 ALRSAGVRPPS
-22 NHLLATVSFEG
+22 V
-33 PQRLPPI
+33 RLDESVF
-40 NPLGPEYIE
+40 G
-49 DLALGTI
+49 AA
-56 CDLVEE
+56 
-62 ILRVTTMEA
+62 R
-71 IPVGHHLS
+71 LS
-79 AAHSPVGHPLAMA
+79 ARYSWA
-92 QGPVGLPPAMAQG
+92 
-105 PVGLPPGM
+105 
-113 AQGPIGLP
+113 
-121 LAMAQDPVGHLLA
+121 
-134 MAQDPVGHP
+134 
-143 LAMVQDPSL
+143 
-152 RFHLEGSLHGPRSLV
+152 
-167 PYEKVE
+167 
-173 APRKGQMA
+173 
-181 GLLKAAPRPGQGGGV
+181 AAPHG
-196 YTASPRSWRNGPA
+196 AA
-209 PGPGPEGEQRPEG
+209 LGPEGEQRPEE

-230 PPNSTQTEA
+230 SPDRSQTKA

-265 PPPTSSTLQPVGPSS
+265 RPQTNSILPPVGPSS
-280 PLAPAHFTYPR
+280 PLAPAHFIYPQA
-291 PPQEYQGGSSL
+291 PQDYQGGSSL
-302 PGLGDRA
+302 LGPGDQT

-324 SQRDGAWKPPA
+324 SQLDGAWKPPL
-335 VQHHVVSVRQERA
+335 QHHVVTVRQEQA
-348 FRMPKS
+348 FQMPKS

-367 LLCLAV
+367 LLCLGV
-373 ILLCTLAGLLGSR
+373 ILLCTMAGLLGSR
-386 LPDFSKP
+386 PPDFSEP

-410 WRALQALTGPRKLLS
+410 WRTLQVLTGPRKLLS

-430 ELNSSSSHIILNP
+430 EQNSSSSHGTRSP
-443 TPWGNAQEGI
+443 APGVVAQANV
-453 VRPRRMVELLEDRG
+453 VRSRRMVEPPEEK
-467 QESFFCGPPEKSYA
+467 QEESFFCGPPEKSYA
-481 QLVFM
+481 KLVFM
-486 STSAG
+486 STSSG
-491 SLWNLHAIHSM
+491 SLWNVHAIHSM
-502 CRMERDQIRS
+502 CRMEQDQIRS
-512 HAHFGALCQRTA
+512 HTRFGALCQRTA
-524 TNECCPSW
+524 ANECCPSW

-546 CLDTTQAD
+546 CLDTTHAD
-554 AARILALLRTCALY
+554 TARILLLLRACALY

-578 LGPRQDKS
+578 LGPAHDKS
-586 PRCAQVPTKCSRSSA
+586 PHCAQVPTKCTQSSA

-631 LFLPTPKGASM
+631 LFLPTQKGASM
-642 MGIYLDR
+642 MDIYLDG
-649 LATSWRLSDNYTSI
+649 LVTPWAISDNYTSI
-663 TGMDLGLKQELLK
+663 TGMDLGLKQALLR
-676 HYLAQDTAYPL
+676 HYLAQDTVYPVL
-687 LAVAAIFFSIALYLR
+687 SLAAIFFGIALYLR
-702 SFFLT
+702 SLFVT

-715 GSLLVAFFLYQVA
+715 GSLLVAFFLYHVA

-734 PFVNLAALVLLSS
+734 PFVNLAAVILLSG

-761 LSKSQLPAAG
+761 LSKNQLPSGG
-771 LAQRVGRTM
+771 LAQRVARTM

-788 VSGLTTTRGPWAGSA
+788 VSGLTTSAAFYASYLSHLPAVRCFALYMGTAVLAHLALTLAWLPASAVIHERYVARGCAPQGPWGRSA
-803 PRRLALALHRRFR
+803 PGRLVLALHRRLR
-816 GLRRAAAG
+816 GLRKAAAMG
-824 TARLLFQRLL
+824 SRLLFQRLL

-858 IAGVS
+858 IGGVS
-863 PRLRLP
+863 PRLQLP
-869 TLPPP
+869 ILPPR

-894 QFLFEQLPQ
+894 QFLFEQPAQ
-903 GEGGHMPVV
+903 GKGGRMPVV

-924 PLDPRSNSSLI
+924 PLDPRSNSSLLS
-935 RDPSFSASSPEAQR
+935 DPAFSASGPEAQR
-949 WLLALCHRAQ
+949 WLLALCHSAR
-959 NQSFFDT
+959 NQSFFGP
-966 QQEGWPTLCFVEALQ
+966 QPEGGPTLCFMEALQ
-981 RWMVSPGCAR
+981 RWMEGPGCAR
-991 LGPDLCCGHSGFPWA
+991 LGPDLCCGQSGFPWA
-1006 PQLFQHCLK
+1006 PQLFLHCLK
-1015 RMALE
+1015 MMALE
-1020 QGPRGTR
+1020 QGPNGTR
-1027 DLGPRFDAHGSLA
+1027 DLGPRFDAQGSLA

-1048 NFQYSPDYN
+1048 NFEYSPDYSQI
-1057 ETHHFY
+1057 HHFY
-1063 TEVSHWLAVELG
+1063 TEVSHWLATELRA
-1075 TAPPGLRHGW
+1075 APPGLRGGW
-1085 FTSRLE
+1085 FTSRLD
-1091 LYSLQHSLSTEP
+1091 LFSLQHSLSTEP

-1117 LLLGTWN
+1117 MLLGTWN

-1196 QTSCATAVGAAALFA
+1196 QTSRATAAGTAALFA

-1272 AGTGESGGEK
+1272 IGTGDPAGEK
-1282 AGRLRPGPVGGAA
+1282 SGHPRPGSVGGGS
-1295 GSCSE
+1295 GSCSDH
-1300 QYELQPLARR
+1300 YELQPLARR

-1334 LQLHDGPCCSRPPL
+1334 LQLHDGSCCSRLPP

-1373 SPYKQVGP
+1373 SPYKQAGP
-1381 SPKTRATKDSQ
+1381 SPKTQARQEPQ
-1392 GQEAEPPQASPEAP
+1392 GQKDEPLQASPEAP
-1406 ADSPKPKAAEPP
+1406 PHSPKTKAEELP

-1431 SVSDETCLSNSEPS
+1431 SVSDETCLSTSEPS

-1450 SVGASPEDLGDAG
+1450 SMGASPEDLDDTG

-1472 NGRRD
+1472 NGKRD

-1487 YDPSLPTSHQSSSSW
+1487 YDPSLPASHQSSSSW
-1502 KGRGGP
+1502 KGRGGL
-1508 GDGSPVVL
+1508 GDDSPVML

-1528 RRPSTHTSGYSS
+1528 RRPSSHTSGYSS

>member
-1 MPWVCFSSY
+1 MDGGSGSS
-10 KALNK
+10 
-15 ALRLLRD
+15 D
-22 NHLLATVSFEG
+22 
-33 PQRLPPI
+33 
-40 NPLGPEYIE
+40 
-49 DLALGTI
+49 
-56 CDLVEE
+56 
-62 ILRVTTMEA
+62 
-71 IPVGHHLS
+71 
-79 AAHSPVGHPLAMA
+79 
-92 QGPVGLPPAMAQG
+92 
-105 PVGLPPGM
+105 
-113 AQGPIGLP
+113 
-121 LAMAQDPVGHLLA
+121 
-134 MAQDPVGHP
+134 
-143 LAMVQDPSL
+143 
-152 RFHLEGSLHGPRSLV
+152 
-167 PYEKVE
+167 
-173 APRKGQMA
+173 
-181 GLLKAAPRPGQGGGV
+181 
-196 YTASPRSWRNGPA
+196 PA
-209 PGPGPEGEQRPEG
+209 PGPGPEGEQQPEG

-230 PPNSTQTEA
+230 SLDRSQSKA
-239 VAPEASPERSCSLH
+239 VAPEASPEKSCSLH
-253 SCPLEDPSSSSG
+253 SCPLEDPSISSG
-265 PPPTSSTLQPVGPSS
+265 PPPATSTLQPVGPSS
-280 PLAPAHFTYPR
+280 PLAPSHFTYPR
-291 PPQEYQGGSSL
+291 PPQEYRGGSSL

-324 SQRDGAWKPPA
+324 SQRDGAWKPPS

-348 FRMPKS
+348 FQIPKS
-354 YSQLIAEWPVAML
+354 YSQLIAEWPVAVL

-373 ILLCTLAGLLGSR
+373 ILLCTLAGLLWGQ

-393 LLGFEPRDTDIG
+393 LMGFEPRDTDIG

-425 LSPDL
+425 LSPDH
-430 ELNSSSSHIILNP
+430 ELNSSSPLTTRSP
-443 TPWGNAQEGI
+443 APWSSAQEGM
-453 VRPRRMVELLEDRG
+453 VRPQRMVEPLEDKG

-502 CRMERDQIRS
+502 CRMEQDQIRS
-512 HAHFGALCQRTA
+512 HTRFGALCRRTA
-524 TNECCPSW
+524 ANECCPSW

-554 AARILALLRTCALY
+554 TARTLALLRACALY

-578 LGPRQDKS
+578 LGLGKDK
-586 PRCAQVPTKCSRSSA
+586 PPHCAQVPTKCSRSSA
-601 IYQLLHFLLDRDF
+601 VYQLLHFLLDRDF

-649 LATSWRLSDNYTSI
+649 LVAPWGLSDNYTSI
-663 TGMDLGLKQELLK
+663 TGMDLGLKQELLR
-676 HYLAQDTAYPL
+676 HYLAQDTVYPL
-687 LAVAAIFFSIALYLR
+687 LALAAIFLSIALYLR
-702 SFFLT
+702 SLFLT

-715 GSLLVAFFLYQVA
+715 GSLLVAFFLYRVA

-761 LSKSQLPAAG
+761 LSKSQLPSGG

-788 VSGLTTTRGPWAGSA
+788 VSGLTTGAAFYASYLSRLPVVRCFALYMGTAVLA
-803 PRRLALALHRRFR
+803 HLALTLAWLPSSAVLHE
-816 GLRRAAAG
+816 
-824 TARLLFQRLL
+824 
-834 PCGVIKFRYIW
+834 
-845 ICWFAALAAGGAY
+845 
-858 IAGVS
+858 
-863 PRLRLP
+863 LP

-894 QFLFEQLPQ
+894 QFLFQQLPQ

-912 LVWGVL
+912 LVWGIL

-924 PLDPRSNSSLI
+924 PLDPRSNSSLVS
-935 RDPSFSASSPEAQR
+935 DPAFSASSPEAQR
-949 WLLALCHRAQ
+949 WLLALCHGAR
-959 NQSFFDT
+959 NQSFFGA
-966 QQEGWPTLCFVEALQ
+966 QPEGWSTLCFVEALQ
-981 RWMVSPGCAR
+981 HWMESPRCAR
-991 LGPDLCCGHSGFPWA
+991 LGPGLCCGHSGFPWA
-1006 PQLFQHCLK
+1006 PQLFLHCLK
-1015 RMALE
+1015 MMALE
-1020 QGPRGTR
+1020 QEPESTR
-1027 DLGPRFDAHGSLA
+1027 DLGLRFNTQGSLA

-1048 NFQYSPDYN
+1048 NFQYSPDYSQG
-1057 ETHHFY
+1057 HHFY
-1063 TEVSHWLAVELG
+1063 TEVSHWLAAELG
-1075 TAPPGLRHGW
+1075 RAPPGLRRGW
-1085 FTSRLE
+1085 FTSHLE

-1219 TVLLYRKLG
+1219 TVMLYRKLG
-1228 IILMMVKCVSCGFA
+1228 IVLMMVKCVSCGFA

-1272 AGTGESGGEK
+1272 AGSGEPGPEK
-1282 AGRLRPGPVGGAA
+1282 AGRPRPGPVGGAP

-1355 LLLDHQAVFS
+1355 LFLDHQAVFR

-1381 SPKTRATKDSQ
+1381 SPKTWTRKDSQ
-1392 GQEAEPPQASPEAP
+1392 GQKAEPAQPLPEAP
-1406 ADSPKPKAAEPP
+1406 THSPKPQPQVVEPP
-1418 DGLCSSASTLEGL
+1418 DCLCSSASTLEGL
-1431 SVSDETCLSNSEPS
+1431 SVSDETCLSTSEPS
-1445 ARVPD
+1445 ARVQD
-1450 SVGASPEDLGDAG
+1450 SVGASPEDADETE
-1463 QPVPERGQL
+1463 PTVPERGQL
-1472 NGRRD
+1472 NEKRD

-1487 YDPSLPTSHQSSSSW
+1487 YDPSLPASHQSSSSW

-1528 RRPSTHTSGYSS
+1528 RRPSTYTSGYSS

>member
-1 MPWVCFSSY
+1 MDRGSCSSG
-10 KALNK
+10 
-15 ALRLLRD
+15 
-22 NHLLATVSFEG
+22 S
-33 PQRLPPI
+33 
-40 NPLGPEYIE
+40 
-49 DLALGTI
+49 
-56 CDLVEE
+56 
-62 ILRVTTMEA
+62 
-71 IPVGHHLS
+71 
-79 AAHSPVGHPLAMA
+79 SP
-92 QGPVGLPPAMAQG
+92 
-105 PVGLPPGM
+105 
-113 AQGPIGLP
+113 
-121 LAMAQDPVGHLLA
+121 
-134 MAQDPVGHP
+134 
-143 LAMVQDPSL
+143 
-152 RFHLEGSLHGPRSLV
+152 
-167 PYEKVE
+167 
-173 APRKGQMA
+173 
-181 GLLKAAPRPGQGGGV
+181 APRPG
-196 YTASPRSWRNGPA
+196 
-209 PGPGPEGEQRPEG
+209 PEGDQRHEG
-222 EPLAPDGS
+222 DPLAPDGS
-230 PPNSTQTEA
+230 SPDRSQSKA

-265 PPPTSSTLQPVGPSS
+265 PPPATSTLQPVGPSS
-280 PLAPAHFTYPR
+280 PLAPAHFTYARAPKECR
-291 PPQEYQGGSSL
+291 GGSSL

-324 SQRDGAWKPPA
+324 SQHGGAWKPPS
-335 VQHHVVSVRQERA
+335 VQHHVISVRQEQA

-354 YSQLIAEWPVAML
+354 YSQLIAEWPVAVL

-373 ILLCTLAGLLGSR
+373 ILLCTLAGLLGGH
-386 LPDFSKP
+386 LPDISKP

-410 WRALQALTGPRKLLS
+410 WRALQTLTGSRKQLS

-430 ELNSSSSHIILNP
+430 ELNSSNP
-443 TPWGNAQEGI
+443 HTTLSPAPWSDQEGM
-453 VRPRRMVELLEDRG
+453 VRPRRMVEPLVDRG
-467 QESFFCGPPEKSYA
+467 QENFFCGPPEKSYA

-491 SLWNLHAIHSM
+491 SLWNIHAIHSM
-502 CRMERDQIRS
+502 CRMEQDQIRS
-512 HAHFGALCQRTA
+512 HTQFGALCQRRA
-524 TNECCPSW
+524 ANECCPSW

-554 AARILALLRTCALY
+554 AARTLALLRTCALY

-578 LGPRQDKS
+578 LGPGQDKP
-586 PRCAQVPTKCSRSSA
+586 PRCAQVPTKCSQSSA
-601 IYQLLHFLLDRDF
+601 VYQLLHFLLDRDF

-642 MGIYLDR
+642 MDIYLDR
-649 LATSWRLSDNYTSI
+649 LATPWRLSDNYTSI
-663 TGMDLGLKQELLK
+663 TGMDLGLKEELLRN
-676 HYLAQDTAYPL
+676 YLAQDTVYPL
-687 LAVAAIFFSIALYLR
+687 LALAAIFLSIALYLR

-715 GSLLVAFFLYQVA
+715 GSLLVAFFLYRVA

-747 VCANHTLIFFDLWR
+747 VCTNHTLIFFDLWR
-761 LSKSQLPAAG
+761 LSKSQLPSGG

-788 VSGLTTTRGPWAGSA
+788 VSGLTTSAAFYASYLSRLPAVRCFALYMGTAVLAHLALTLAWLPSSAVLHERYLASSCAARARGPWASSA
-803 PRRLALALHRRFR
+803 PRRLALALHRRLR
-816 GLRRAAAG
+816 GLRRAAGG
-824 TARLLFQRLL
+824 TSRLLFQRLL

-845 ICWFAALAAGGAY
+845 ICWFTALAAGGAY

-869 TLPPP
+869 SLLPPR
-874 GGQVFRPSHPFERF
+874 GQVFRPSHPFERF

-894 QFLFEQLPQ
+894 QFQFERLPE
-903 GEGGHMPVV
+903 GEGGHMPVS
-912 LVWGVL
+912 LVWGIL

-924 PLDPRSNSSLI
+924 PLDPRSNSSLVS
-935 RDPSFSASSPEAQR
+935 DPAFSTSSPEAQR
-949 WLLALCHRAQ
+949 WLLALCHRAR
-959 NQSFFDT
+959 NQSFFGA
-966 QQEGWPTLCFVEALQ
+966 QPEGWPTLCFVEALQ
-981 RWMVSPGCAR
+981 HWMESPSCGR
-991 LGPDLCCGHSGFPWA
+991 LGPGLCCGHSGFPWA
-1006 PQLFQHCLK
+1006 PQLFLHCLK
-1015 RMALE
+1015 MMALE
-1020 QGPRGTR
+1020 QGPDSTR
-1027 DLGPRFDAHGSLA
+1027 DLGPRFNTQGSLI

-1048 NFQYSPDYN
+1048 NFQYSPDYSQA
-1057 ETHHFY
+1057 HHFY
-1063 TEVSHWLAVELG
+1063 TEVSHWLSAELG
-1075 TAPPGLRHGW
+1075 RAPPGLRQGW

-1152 LNTAEALFLS
+1152 LNTAEVLFLS

-1228 IILMMVKCVSCGFA
+1228 IVLMMVKCVSCGFA

-1272 AGTGESGGEK
+1272 AGTGEPGGVK
-1282 AGRLRPGPVGGAA
+1282 AGRPRPGSVGGRH

-1300 QYELQPLARR
+1300 QYELQPLSRR

-1334 LQLHDGPCCSRPPL
+1334 IQLHDGPCCSRPPP
-1348 APASPRE
+1348 APTSPRE
-1355 LLLDHQAVFS
+1355 LFLDHQAVFS

-1373 SPYKQVGP
+1373 SPYKQAGH
-1381 SPKTRATKDSQ
+1381 SPKTQARQDSQ
-1392 GQEAEPPQASPEAP
+1392 GQKAEPLQASPEAP
-1406 ADSPKPKAAEPP
+1406 AHTPKAKAAEPP
-1418 DGLCSSASTLEGL
+1418 DCLCSSASTLEGL
-1431 SVSDETCLSNSEPS
+1431 SVSDETCLSTSEPS

-1450 SVGASPEDLGDAG
+1450 SMGATPEDQDETE
-1463 QPVPERGQL
+1463 QSVSQRGQL
-1472 NGRRD
+1472 NGKRD
-1477 TLWLALRETV
+1477 TLWLALKETV
-1487 YDPSLPTSHQSSSSW
+1487 YDPSLPASHQSSSSW

>member
-1 MPWVCFSSY
+1 MDGASCSS
-10 KALNK
+10 
-15 ALRLLRD
+15 
-22 NHLLATVSFEG
+22 
-33 PQRLPPI
+33 
-40 NPLGPEYIE
+40 
-49 DLALGTI
+49 
-56 CDLVEE
+56 
-62 ILRVTTMEA
+62 
-71 IPVGHHLS
+71 
-79 AAHSPVGHPLAMA
+79 
-92 QGPVGLPPAMAQG
+92 
-105 PVGLPPGM
+105 
-113 AQGPIGLP
+113 
-121 LAMAQDPVGHLLA
+121 
-134 MAQDPVGHP
+134 
-143 LAMVQDPSL
+143 
-152 RFHLEGSLHGPRSLV
+152 GSS
-167 PYEKVE
+167 
-173 APRKGQMA
+173 
-181 GLLKAAPRPGQGGGV
+181 
-196 YTASPRSWRNGPA
+196 GPA
-209 PGPGPEGEQRPEG
+209 PGRDPEGEQRPDE
-222 EPLAPDGS
+222 EPAAPDGS
-230 PPNSTQTEA
+230 SPDRSQSKA
-239 VAPEASPERSCSLH
+239 VASEGSPERSCSLQ
-253 SCPLEDPSSSSG
+253 SCPLEDPSSSSAA
-265 PPPTSSTLQPVGPSS
+265 PPAASNLQPVGQSS
-280 PLAPAHFTYPR
+280 PLAPAQFSFPR
-291 PPQEYQGGSSL
+291 APQEYRGGSSL

-309 ALCSHG
+309 ALCTHG
-315 SSLSPSPAP
+315 SSLSPSPEP
-324 SQRDGAWKPPA
+324 SQRDGAWKPPSA
-335 VQHHVVSVRQERA
+335 QHHVVSVRQERT

-354 YSQLIAEWPVAML
+354 YSQLIAEWPGVVL
-367 LLCLAV
+367 LLCLMV
-373 ILLCTLAGLLGSR
+373 ILLCTLAGLLAGQ

-393 LLGFEPRDTDIG
+393 LMGFEPRDTDIG
-405 RKLVV
+405 RKLIV
-410 WRALQALTGPRKLLS
+410 WRALQALTGPGKLLS

-430 ELNSSSSHIILNP
+430 MLNSSNP
-443 TPWGNAQEGI
+443 HSTLSPTTGGSTQEGL
-453 VRPRRMVELLEDRG
+453 VRPRRMVAPQEGRG
-467 QESFFCGPPEKSYA
+467 QDSFFCGPPEKSYA

-491 SLWNLHAIHSM
+491 SLWNLHAMHSM
-502 CRMERDQIRS
+502 CRMEQEQIRS

-524 TNECCPSW
+524 ANQCCPSW

-546 CLDTTQAD
+546 CLETTEGD
-554 AARILALLRTCALY
+554 AARTLALLRACALY
-568 YHRGALVPSC
+568 YHRGLLTPLC
-578 LGPRQDKS
+578 LGPGQDKP
-586 PRCAQVPTKCSRSSA
+586 PRCARLPTKCSQSSA
-601 IYQLLHFLLDRDF
+601 VYQLLHFLLDRDF

-623 VPSLKYSL
+623 VPSLQYSL
-631 LFLPTPKGASM
+631 LFLPTPKGPSM
-642 MGIYLDR
+642 MAIYLDR
-649 LATSWRLSDNYTSI
+649 LASPWELSDNYTSI
-663 TGMDLGLKQELLK
+663 TGMDLGLKQELLR
-676 HYLAQDTAYPL
+676 HYLSQDTVYPL
-687 LAVAAIFFSIALYLR
+687 LALAAIFLSLALYLR
-702 SFFLT
+702 SLFLT

-715 GSLLVAFFLYQVA
+715 GALLVAFFLYHVA
-728 FRMAYF
+728 FRLAYF
-734 PFVNLAALVLLSS
+734 PFVNLAALVLLSG
-747 VCANHTLIFFDLWR
+747 VCANHTLVFFDLWR
-761 LSKSQLPAAG
+761 LSKSQLPSGG
-771 LAQRVGRTM
+771 LAQRVARTM

-788 VSGLTTTRGPWAGSA
+788 VSGLTTGAAFYASYLSRLPAVRCFALYMGTAVLAHLALTLAWLPASAVLHERYLAGGGCAAGAWRGSA
-803 PRRLALALHRRFR
+803 PRRLALALARRLR

-824 TARLLFQRLL
+824 TSRLLFQRLL

-845 ICWFAALAAGGAY
+845 VCWFAALAAGGAY

-874 GGQVFRPSHPFERF
+874 RGQVFRPSHPFERF

-894 QFLFEQLPQ
+894 QFLFERLPQ

-912 LVWGVL
+912 LVWGIL

-924 PLDPRSNSSLI
+924 PLDPRSNTSLVS
-935 RDPSFSASSPEAQR
+935 DPAFSVGGPEAQR
-949 WLLALCHRAQ
+949 WLLALCQGAR
-959 NQSFFDT
+959 NQSFFGV
-966 QQEGWPTLCFVEALQ
+966 QLEGPATLCFVEALQ
-981 RWMVSPGCAR
+981 QWMDSPACAR
-991 LGPDLCCGHSGFPWA
+991 LGPGLCCGPSDFPWA
-1006 PQLFQHCLK
+1006 PQLFLHCLK
-1015 RMALE
+1015 MMALE
-1020 QGPRGTR
+1020 QGASSSR
-1027 DLGPRFDAHGSLA
+1027 DLGPRFGSQGNLA

-1048 NFQYSPDYN
+1048 NFLYSADYN
-1057 ETHHFY
+1057 QAHRFY
-1063 TEVSHWLAVELG
+1063 GEVSRWLAAELSR
-1075 TAPPGLRHGW
+1075 APPGLGGGW

-1133 AVAGTVLLTVGLL
+1133 AVAGTVLFTVGLL

-1228 IILMMVKCVSCGFA
+1228 IALMMVKCVSCGFA

-1272 AGTGESGGEK
+1272 AGAGEPGGEK
-1282 AGRLRPGPVGGAA
+1282 ASRPRPGPAGGAPGA
-1295 GSCSE
+1295 CSE

-1334 LQLHDGPCCSRPPL
+1334 LQLHDGPCCPRPPL
-1348 APASPRE
+1348 GPASPRE
-1355 LLLDHQAVFS
+1355 LFLDHQAVFS

-1381 SPKTRATKDSQ
+1381 SPRTRLRLDSQ
-1392 GQEAEPPQASPEAP
+1392 AQRVKAMHVSPRAP
-1406 ADSPKPKAAEPP
+1406 ARSSPPPKVAEPP

-1431 SVSDETCLSNSEPS
+1431 SVSDETCLSTSEPS

-1450 SVGASPEDLGDAG
+1450 SVGASPEDLDETE
-1463 QPVPERGQL
+1463 QTVLERGQL
-1472 NGRRD
+1472 NSKRD
-1477 TLWLALRETV
+1477 TLWLALKETV
-1487 YDPSLPTSHQSSSSW
+1487 YDPSLAPSHQSSSSW

>member
-1 MPWVCFSSY
+1 MDDGSSSS
-10 KALNK
+10 
-15 ALRLLRD
+15 R
-22 NHLLATVSFEG
+22 
-33 PQRLPPI
+33 
-40 NPLGPEYIE
+40 
-49 DLALGTI
+49 
-56 CDLVEE
+56 
-62 ILRVTTMEA
+62 
-71 IPVGHHLS
+71 
-79 AAHSPVGHPLAMA
+79 
-92 QGPVGLPPAMAQG
+92 
-105 PVGLPPGM
+105 
-113 AQGPIGLP
+113 
-121 LAMAQDPVGHLLA
+121 
-134 MAQDPVGHP
+134 
-143 LAMVQDPSL
+143 
-152 RFHLEGSLHGPRSLV
+152 GS
-167 PYEKVE
+167 
-173 APRKGQMA
+173 
-181 GLLKAAPRPGQGGGV
+181 
-196 YTASPRSWRNGPA
+196 GPA
-209 PGPGPEGEQRPEG
+209 AGRDPEGEQRPEG
-222 EPLAPDGS
+222 EPLAPDGCS
-230 PPNSTQTEA
+230 PDRSQTKA

-253 SCPLEDPSSSSG
+253 SCRFEDPFSSSG
-265 PPPTSSTLQPVGPSS
+265 PPPTTSTLQPVGLSS
-280 PLAPAHFTYPR
+280 PLAPVHFTYPR
-291 PPQEYQGGSSL
+291 APQEYQGGSSL
-302 PGLGDRA
+302 LGLGDRA

-324 SQRDGAWKPPA
+324 SQRDGAWKPPS
-335 VQHHVVSVRQERA
+335 VQHHVVSVRQEQA
-348 FRMPKS
+348 FQMPKS
-354 YSQLIAEWPVAML
+354 YSQLIAERPVAVL

-373 ILLCTLAGLLGSR
+373 VLLCTLAGLLGGQ
-386 LPDFSKP
+386 LPDFSEP

-410 WRALQALTGPRKLLS
+410 WRVLQALTGPRKLLF
-425 LSPDL
+425 LSPDPR
-430 ELNSSSSHIILNP
+430 ELNSSTSHTALSP
-443 TPWGNAQEGI
+443 APWGSAQEG
-453 VRPRRMVELLEDRG
+453 VVQPRRMVEFLENRG

-486 STSAG
+486 STSEG
-491 SLWNLHAIHSM
+491 SLWNVHAIHSM
-502 CRMERDQIRS
+502 CRMEQDQIRS
-512 HAHFGALCQRTA
+512 HTHFGALCQRTA
-524 TNECCPSW
+524 ANECCPSW
-532 SLGNYVAVLSNRSS
+532 SMGNYVAVLSNRSS

-554 AARILALLRTCALY
+554 AARILTLLRACAPY

-578 LGPRQDKS
+578 LGPRQDK
-586 PRCAQVPTKCSRSSA
+586 PPHCAQIPTKCSWSSA
-601 IYQLLHFLLDRDF
+601 IYQLLHFLLDKDF

-642 MGIYLDR
+642 MDIYLDR
-649 LATSWRLSDNYTSI
+649 LAVPWGLSNNYTSVA
-663 TGMDLGLKQELLK
+663 GMDLGLKQELLR
-676 HYLAQDTAYPL
+676 HYLAQDTVYPL
-687 LAVAAIFFSIALYLR
+687 LALAAIFLSIALYLR
-702 SFFLT
+702 SLFLA

-715 GSLLVAFFLYQVA
+715 GSLLVAFFLYRVA
-728 FRMAYF
+728 FRVAYF
-734 PFVNLAALVLLSS
+734 PFVNLAALILLSS
-747 VCANHTLIFFDLWR
+747 VSTNHTLIFFDLWR
-761 LSKSQLPAAG
+761 LSKSQLPSGG
-771 LAQRVGRTM
+771 LAQRVARTM

-788 VSGLTTTRGPWAGSA
+788 VSGLTTGVAFYASYLSRLPAVRCFALYMGTAVLVHMALTLAWLPASAVLHERFLARGCAPPAQGPWGCSA
-803 PRRLALALHRRFR
+803 PRRLALALHRRLR

-824 TARLLFQRLL
+824 ASRLLFQRLL

-863 PRLRLP
+863 PRLGLP
-869 TLPPP
+869 ELPPS

-894 QFLFEQLPQ
+894 QFLFERLPQ

-912 LVWGVL
+912 LVWGIL
-918 PVDTGD
+918 PVDTSD
-924 PLDPRSNSSLI
+924 PLDPRSNSSLVS
-935 RDPSFSASSPEAQR
+935 DPGFSASSSEAQR
-949 WLLALCHRAQ
+949 WLLALCHRAR
-959 NQSFFDT
+959 NQSFFGT
-966 QQEGWPTLCFVEALQ
+966 QPEGWSTLCFVEALQ
-981 RWMVSPGCAR
+981 RWMESPNCAR
-991 LGPDLCCGHSGFPWA
+991 LGPDLCCGRSGFPWA
-1006 PQLFQHCLK
+1006 PQLFLHCLK
-1015 RMALE
+1015 MMALE
-1020 QGPRGTR
+1020 QGLHGTR
-1027 DLGPRFDAHGSLA
+1027 DLGPRFDAHGSLV

-1048 NFQYSPDYN
+1048 NFQYSPDYGQ
-1057 ETHHFY
+1057 THQFY

-1075 TAPPGLRHGW
+1075 MAPPGLRHGW

-1133 AVAGTVLLTVGLL
+1133 AVAGTVLLTAGLL

-1152 LNTAEALFLS
+1152 LNTAETLFLS
-1162 ASVGLSVDFTVNY
+1162 ASVGLSVDFTINY

-1196 QTSCATAVGAAALFA
+1196 QTSCATAVGAASLFA

-1228 IILMMVKCVSCGFA
+1228 IVLMMVKCVSCGFA

-1272 AGTGESGGEK
+1272 TGTGEPGREK
-1282 AGRLRPGPVGGAA
+1282 AGHPRPGPGGGAP

-1300 QYELQPLARR
+1300 HYELQPLARR

-1334 LQLHDGPCCSRPPL
+1334 LQLHDGPCCSRPPP

-1373 SPYKQVGP
+1373 SPYKQADP
-1381 SPKTRATKDSQ
+1381 SPKTQARQDSQ
-1392 GQEAEPPQASPEAP
+1392 GQKVEPPQASPEAP
-1406 ADSPKPKAAEPP
+1406 AHSPKSKAAEPP
-1418 DGLCSSASTLEGL
+1418 NGLCSSASTLEGL
-1431 SVSDETCLSNSEPS
+1431 SVSDETCLSTSEPS
-1445 ARVPD
+1445 AHVPD
-1450 SVGASPEDLGDAG
+1450 SVGASPEDLDDTG
-1463 QPVPERGQL
+1463 QPLPERGQL
-1472 NGRRD
+1472 NEKRD

-1487 YDPSLPTSHQSSSSW
+1487 YDPSLPASHQSSLSW
-1502 KGRGGP
+1502 KGRGGL

>member
-1 MPWVCFSSY
+1 MDAGSS
-10 KALNK
+10 
-15 ALRLLRD
+15 
-22 NHLLATVSFEG
+22 SSG
-33 PQRLPPI
+33 P
-40 NPLGPEYIE
+40 
-49 DLALGTI
+49 
-56 CDLVEE
+56 
-62 ILRVTTMEA
+62 
-71 IPVGHHLS
+71 
-79 AAHSPVGHPLAMA
+79 
-92 QGPVGLPPAMAQG
+92 
-105 PVGLPPGM
+105 
-113 AQGPIGLP
+113 
-121 LAMAQDPVGHLLA
+121 
-134 MAQDPVGHP
+134 
-143 LAMVQDPSL
+143 
-152 RFHLEGSLHGPRSLV
+152 
-167 PYEKVE
+167 
-173 APRKGQMA
+173 
-181 GLLKAAPRPGQGGGV
+181 AAPD
-196 YTASPRSWRNGPA
+196 
-209 PGPGPEGEQRPEG
+209 PGPEGELRPDG
-222 EPLAPDGS
+222 ESSDPDGS
-230 PPNSTQTEA
+230 SADRSQAKA

-253 SCPLEDPSSSSG
+253 SCPLEDPPSSSG
-265 PPPTSSTLQPVGPSS
+265 PPPAANTLQPVNPSS
-280 PLAPAHFTYPR
+280 PLAPTHFTYPQA
-291 PPQEYQGGSSL
+291 PQEFRGGSSL

-309 ALCSHG
+309 ALC

-324 SQRDGAWKPPA
+324 SQRDGAWKPQS
-335 VQHHVVSVRQERA
+335 VQHHVVSVRQEQA

-354 YSQLIAEWPVAML
+354 YSQLIAEWPGAML
-367 LLCLAV
+367 LLCLAAV
-373 ILLCTLAGLLGSR
+373 LFCTLAGLLGGQ

-393 LLGFEPRDTDIG
+393 LLGFEPRDTDVG
-405 RKLVV
+405 RKLMV
-410 WRALQALTGPRKLLS
+410 WRALQALTGPTKLLS
-425 LSPDL
+425 FVPDL
-430 ELNSSSSHIILNP
+430 ELNSSNSQGTLSP
-443 TPWGNAQEGI
+443 APGGTAPQGM
-453 VRPRRMVELLEDRG
+453 VRPRRMVEPLEDRR

-486 STSAG
+486 STSEG

-502 CRMERDQIRS
+502 CRMEQDQIRS
-512 HAHFGALCQRTA
+512 HAGFEALCQRTA
-524 TNECCPSW
+524 ADECCPSW

-554 AARILALLRTCALY
+554 TARTLALLRACALY
-568 YHRGALVPSC
+568 YHRGTLVPSC
-578 LGPRQDKS
+578 LGPGRDKPPS
-586 PRCAQVPTKCSRSSA
+586 CAQVPTKCSSSSA
-601 IYQLLHFLLDRDF
+601 VYQLLHFLLDRDF

-649 LATSWRLSDNYTSI
+649 LAAPWGLSDNYTSI
-663 TGMDLGLKQELLK
+663 TGMDLGLKQELLR
-676 HYLAQDTAYPL
+676 HYLAHDTVYPV
-687 LAVAAIFFSIALYLR
+687 LALAAIFLSIALYLR
-702 SFFLT
+702 SLFLT
-707 LMVLLGVL
+707 LVVLLGVL
-715 GSLLVAFFLYQVA
+715 GALLVAFFLYRVA
-728 FRMAYF
+728 FRVAYF

-761 LSKSQLPAAG
+761 LSKSQLPSGG

-788 VSGLTTTRGPWAGSA
+788 VSGLTTGAAFYASYLSRLPAVRCFALYMGTAVLAHLVLTLAWLPSAAVLHERYLARGCAPRAQGAWGRSA
-803 PRRLALALHRRFR
+803 PRRLALALHRRLR

-824 TARLLFQRLL
+824 TSRLLFQRLL

-874 GGQVFRPSHPFERF
+874 RGQVFRPSHPFERF

-894 QFLFEQLPQ
+894 QFLFERLPQ

-924 PLDPRSNSSLI
+924 PLDPRSNSSLVS
-935 RDPSFSASSPEAQR
+935 DPDFSASSPEAQR
-949 WLLALCHRAQ
+949 WLLALCHQAR
-959 NQSFFDT
+959 NQSFFGA
-966 QQEGWPTLCFVEALQ
+966 QPEGRPTLCLVEALQ
-981 RWMVSPGCAR
+981 GWMASPHCAR
-991 LGPDLCCGHSGFPWA
+991 LGPGLCCGHAAAFPWA
-1006 PQLFQHCLK
+1006 PQLFLHCLK
-1015 RMALE
+1015 TMALE
-1020 QGPRGTR
+1020 QGPDGTR

-1040 ALVLQFQT
+1040 SLVLQFQT
-1048 NFQYSPDYN
+1048 NFQYSTDYN
-1057 ETHHFY
+1057 QAHRFY
-1063 TEVSHWLAVELG
+1063 TEVSHWLAAELG
-1075 TAPPGLRHGW
+1075 AAPAGLRQGW

-1112 LAFAT
+1112 LAFAA

-1162 ASVGLSVDFTVNY
+1162 ASVGLSVDLTVNY

-1196 QTSCATAVGAAALFA
+1196 QTSCATAVGAAALFV

-1228 IILMMVKCVSCGFA
+1228 IVLMMVKCVSCGFA

-1272 AGTGESGGEK
+1272 AGSGEPRGEK
-1282 AGRLRPGPVGGAA
+1282 AGHSRPGPVGGAPGA
-1295 GSCSE
+1295 GSE

-1334 LQLHDGPCCSRPPL
+1334 LQLHDGPCYPRPAP
-1348 APASPRE
+1348 APASLRG
-1355 LLLDHQAVFS
+1355 LLLDHQAVFT

-1373 SPYKQVGP
+1373 SPYKQAGT
-1381 SPKTRATKDSQ
+1381 SPQPRASQASQ
-1392 GQEAEPPQASPEAP
+1392 GSKAKPLPVSPEAP
-1406 ADSPKPKAAEPP
+1406 SHSPKPKATEPP
-1418 DGLCSSASTLEGL
+1418 DCLCSSASTLEGL
-1431 SVSDETCLSNSEPS
+1431 SVSDETCLSTSEPS
-1445 ARVPD
+1445 ARVAD
-1450 SVGASPEDLGDAG
+1450 SVGASPEDLDETG
-1463 QPVPERGQL
+1463 QPGPQRGQL
-1472 NGRRD
+1472 NGKRD
-1477 TLWLALRETV
+1477 TLWLALKETV
-1487 YDPSLPTSHQSSSSW
+1487 YDPSVPASHQSSSSW
-1502 KGRGGP
+1502 KGRGGPGP

>member
-1 MPWVCFSSY
+1 V
-10 KALNK
+10 L
-15 ALRLLRD
+15 
-22 NHLLATVSFEG
+22 
-33 PQRLPPI
+33 
-40 NPLGPEYIE
+40 
-49 DLALGTI
+49 
-56 CDLVEE
+56 
-62 ILRVTTMEA
+62 
-71 IPVGHHLS
+71 
-79 AAHSPVGHPLAMA
+79 
-92 QGPVGLPPAMAQG
+92 
-105 PVGLPPGM
+105 
-113 AQGPIGLP
+113 
-121 LAMAQDPVGHLLA
+121 
-134 MAQDPVGHP
+134 
-143 LAMVQDPSL
+143 
-152 RFHLEGSLHGPRSLV
+152 
-167 PYEKVE
+167 
-173 APRKGQMA
+173 
-181 GLLKAAPRPGQGGGV
+181 
-196 YTASPRSWRNGPA
+196 A

-230 PPNSTQTEA
+230 SPNRSQTQA

-265 PPPTSSTLQPVGPSS
+265 PPQTTSTLQPVGPSS
-280 PLAPAHFTYPR
+280 PLAPVHFTYPR

-315 SSLSPSPAP
+315 PNFSPSPAP
-324 SQRDGAWKPPA
+324 SQCDGAWKPPS

-348 FRMPKS
+348 FQMPKS
-354 YSQLIAEWPVAML
+354 YSQLIAEWPVAVL

-373 ILLCTLAGLLGSR
+373 ILLCTLAGLLAGQ

-410 WRALQALTGPRKLLS
+410 WRALQALTGPRRLLS
-425 LSPDL
+425 FSPDL
-430 ELNSSSSHIILNP
+430 ELNSSNP
-443 TPWGNAQEGI
+443 HTTLSPASWGSAQEGAA
-453 VRPRRMVELLEDRG
+453 RPRRMVEPLEDRG

-486 STSAG
+486 SNSAG
-491 SLWNLHAIHSM
+491 SLWDLHAIHAM
-502 CRMERDQIRS
+502 CRMEQNQIRS
-512 HAHFGALCQRTA
+512 HTHFGALCQRTA
-524 TNECCPSW
+524 ANECCPSW
-532 SLGNYVAVLSNRSS
+532 SLGNYLAVLSNRSS

-554 AARILALLRTCALY
+554 AARTLALLRACAPY
-568 YHRGALVPSC
+568 YHRSALVPSC
-578 LGPRQDKS
+578 LGPRQDKP
-586 PRCAQVPTKCSRSSA
+586 PRCAQVPTKCSQSSA

-614 LSPQTADYQ
+614 LSPQTTDYQ

-631 LFLPTPKGASM
+631 LFLPTPKGASLM
-642 MGIYLDR
+642 DIYLDR
-649 LATSWRLSDNYTSI
+649 LAAPWELSDNYTAV
-663 TGMDLGLKQELLK
+663 TGMDLGLKQELLR
-676 HYLAQDTAYPL
+676 HYLAQDTVYPL
-687 LAVAAIFFSIALYLR
+687 LGLAAIFFSIGFYLR
-702 SFFLT
+702 SLFLT
-707 LMVLLGVL
+707 FMVLLGTL

-747 VCANHTLIFFDLWR
+747 VCTNHTLIFFDLWR
-761 LSKSQLPAAG
+761 LSKSQLPSGG
-771 LAQRVGRTM
+771 LAQRVARTM

-788 VSGLTTTRGPWAGSA
+788 VSGLTTGAAFYASYL
-803 PRRLALALHRRFR
+803 RRLPA
-816 GLRRAAAG
+816 
-824 TARLLFQRLL
+824 
-834 PCGVIKFRYIW
+834 V
-845 ICWFAALAAGGAY
+845 
-858 IAGVS
+858 
-863 PRLRLP
+863 P

-874 GGQVFRPSHPFERF
+874 HGQVFRPSHPFERY
-888 DAEYRQ
+888 DAEYIQ
-894 QFLFEQLPQ
+894 QFLFEQPPQ
-903 GEGGHMPVV
+903 GEGGQMPVV
-912 LVWGVL
+912 LVWGIL
-918 PVDTGD
+918 PLDTGD
-924 PLDPRSNSSLI
+924 PLDPRSNSSLV
-935 RDPSFSASSPEAQR
+935 RDPGFLASGPEAQR
-949 WLLALCHRAQ
+949 WLLALCHRAR
-959 NQSFFDT
+959 NQSFFGA
-966 QQEGWPTLCFVEALQ
+966 QPEGWPTLCFVEALQ
-981 RWMVSPGCAR
+981 SWMESPSCAR
-991 LGPDLCCGHSGFPWA
+991 LGPNLCCGYSGFPWA
-1006 PQLFQHCLK
+1006 PQLFLHCLK
-1015 RMALE
+1015 MMALE
-1020 QGPRGTR
+1020 QGPHGTR

-1048 NFQYSPDYN
+1048 NFQYSPEYGQV
-1057 ETHHFY
+1057 HHFY
-1063 TEVSHWLAVELG
+1063 TEVSRWQAAELAM
-1075 TAPPGLRHGW
+1075 APPGLRHGW

-1152 LNTAEALFLS
+1152 LNTAEVLFLS

-1196 QTSCATAVGAAALFA
+1196 QTSCATAMGAAALFA

-1219 TVLLYRKLG
+1219 TVLIYRKLG

-1272 AGTGESGGEK
+1272 AGTGESSGEK
-1282 AGRLRPGPVGGAA
+1282 AGRPRPGPVGGAPV
-1295 GSCSE
+1295 SCSE
-1300 QYELQPLARR
+1300 HYELQPLARR

-1373 SPYKQVGP
+1373 SPYKQAGP
-1381 SPKTRATKDSQ
+1381 SPKTRHRQDSQ
-1392 GQEAEPPQASPEAP
+1392 GQKSEPPQTSPEAP
-1406 ADSPKPKAAEPP
+1406 AHSPKPKVVEPP

-1431 SVSDETCLSNSEPS
+1431 SVSDETCLSTSEPS
-1445 ARVPD
+1445 ARVAD
-1450 SVGASPEDLGDAG
+1450 SMGVSPEDLDDTG
-1463 QPVPERGQL
+1463 QVVPERGQL
-1472 NGRRD
+1472 NGKRD

-1487 YDPSLPTSHQSSSSW
+1487 YDPSLPASHQSSSSW